1 MARRNARRPAAAPG
15 ALAKA
20 WRAADAAWAKHAQ
33 DVVVLDLRDQTLV
46 TDYFV
51 ICTGTS
57 RVQIRAITDGIL
69 ESLRELSPHVL
80 REGDE
85 RAQWVLLDYG
95 DVVVHVFGPEARA
108 FYRLERLWGDA
119 RVVTRR

>member
-1 MARRNARRPAAAPG
+1 MVRSDAGSRAASAEPLAR
-15 ALAKA
+15 A
-20 WRAADAAWAKHAQ
+20 WQAADAAEAKQAV
-33 DVVVLDLRDQTLV
+33 DVVVLDLRDQTQV

-57 RVQIRAITDGIL
+57 RVQIRAITNGIL
-69 ESLRELSPHVL
+69 ETMRDASPRAL

-85 RAQWVLLDYG
+85 HAQWVLLDYG

-119 RVVTRR
+119 RVVTRG

>member
-1 MARRNARRPAAAPG
+1 VGRKDAGRRAASEASLAR
-15 ALAKA
+15 A
-20 WRAADAAWAKHAQ
+20 WQAADAAEAKHAEA
-33 DVVVLDLRDQTLV
+33 VVVLDLRDQTLI

-57 RVQIRAITDGIL
+57 RVQIRAITNGIL
-69 ESLRELSPHVL
+69 ESMRESAPHVL
-80 REGDE
+80 REGDAH
-85 RAQWVLLDYG
+85 AQWVLLDYG

-119 RVVTRR
+119 NIVMRA

>member
-1 MARRNARRPAAAPG
+1 VARRAARRPEGDRALTRARRAAA
-15 ALAKA
+15 
-20 WRAADAAWAKHAQ
+20 AADAKRAE
-33 DVVVLDLRDQTLV
+33 DIVILDLRGQTLV

-57 RVQIRAITDGIL
+57 RVQLRAIVDAIVEALDAPG
-69 ESLRELSPHVL
+69 PPL

-85 RAQWVLLDYG
+85 ESQWVLLDYG
-95 DVVVHVFGPEARA
+95 DVVVHVFGPETRA

-119 RVVTRR
+119 PVVPWKE

>member
-1 MARRNARRPAAAPG
+1 VAKPDAGSRAASAASLAR
-15 ALAKA
+15 A
-20 WRAADAAWAKHAQ
+20 WQAADAAEAKQAA
-33 DVVVLDLRDQTLV
+33 DVVVLDLRGQTLV

-57 RVQIRAITDGIL
+57 RVQIRAITNGIL
-69 ESLRELSPHVL
+69 ESMREASPRVL

-85 RAQWVLLDYG
+85 DAQWVLLDYG

-119 RVVTRR
+119 RVLARG